1 MERKTAD
8 PTKYMRE
15 YKKKMYEED
24 PEKILASNK
33 KYYYKTKFG
42 LTKEDANIFGDL
54 IVDCGK
60 ILHHFAVI
68 KEKKPHLIAVLL
80 AKI

>member
-1 MERKTAD
+1 MEMKTAD

-15 YKKKMYEED
+15 YKKKKYDED
-24 PEKILASNK
+24 PDKILASNK
-33 KYYYKTKFG
+33 KYYYKTKFR
-42 LTKEDANIFGDL
+42 LTKEETEIFGDL

-68 KEKKPHLIAVLL
+68 KQKNPYLIVVLL